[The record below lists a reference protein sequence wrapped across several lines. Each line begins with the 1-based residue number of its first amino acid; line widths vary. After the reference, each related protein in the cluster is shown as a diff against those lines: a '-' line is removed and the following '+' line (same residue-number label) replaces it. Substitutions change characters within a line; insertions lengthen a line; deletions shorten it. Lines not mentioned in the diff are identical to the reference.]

1 MSSKVKKVCYL
12 LGGSK
17 LSGAEKRIII
27 TAIELSKDASF
38 DITLITSEELKAEFE
53 KSELSAKNISAIR
66 WETRKVNRSS
76 NKYMRRAINL
86 VRNVIL
92 NLIQLPKTNSFVHI
106 VLYSNAT
113 LLSVLIG
120 KLLGNSKY
128 FYEVTSPDVAA
139 SSATK
144 NLIKYDFLADKLICV
159 SESVEKRL
167 GSIKPQKKYV
177 RKQPLAYL
185 GENQSTVK
193 KENLVVYAH
202 RLIERKNPLLAVQAF
217 EKLAKSIPDWS
228 FYICGDGE
236 LKEEV
241 ENRVSLAKLS
251 NLEYKGYVYDMDNLM
266 KRSKIFVSLIEPD
279 NYPSQSV
286 FNAMANGNAI
296 IVSDTGSSKNKFIST
311 NGYAVELCVESISEH
326 INILINRNEVAECA
340 DNSIMLYKTKYGQD
354 LYFEESKRI
363 YS

>member
-38 DITLITSEELKAEFE
+38 DITLITSEELKKEFH
-53 KSELSAKNISAIR
+53 KSELSVKDISSLR
-66 WETRKVNRSS
+66 WKTRKVNKSS
-76 NKYMRRAINL
+76 NKYIRRTINFI
-86 VRNVIL
+86 RNVVL
-92 NLIQLPKTNSFVHI
+92 NLIQLPKIDSFVHV

-113 LLSVLIG
+113 LLSVFFERII
-120 KLLGNSKY
+120 GNSKY
-128 FYEVTSPDVAA
+128 YYEITSPDVAV

-144 NLIKYDFLADKLICV
+144 TLVRYGFLYDKLIFV

-167 GSIKPQKKYV
+167 SNIKPEKKYV

-185 GENQSTVK
+185 AKGQSKVE

-217 EKLAKSIPDWS
+217 EKLAKSTPDWN

-241 ENRVSLAKLS
+241 ENKVALAKLP
-251 NLEYKGYVYDMDNLM
+251 NLEYKGYIYDMDSLM

-296 IVSDTGSSKNKFIST
+296 VVSDTGSSKNKFINT
-311 NGYAVELCVESISEH
+311 NGYAVELCAESISEH